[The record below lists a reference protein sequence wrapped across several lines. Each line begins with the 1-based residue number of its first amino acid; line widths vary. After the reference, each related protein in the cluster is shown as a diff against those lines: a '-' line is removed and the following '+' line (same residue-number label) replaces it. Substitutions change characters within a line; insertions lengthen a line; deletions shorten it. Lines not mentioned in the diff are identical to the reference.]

1 MRCRSIGVCLFL
13 FLIAVVAASVF
24 LTPMSLLA
32 EDFDWRNVNGQNW
45 LTSVKNQFGGT
56 CWDFAACGAIEAKYM
71 LTRDDTTYQPD
82 VSEQQLVWE
91 TNPNLGTAFP
101 DTVGGSTPDSMDYLT
116 THGVVLESECPYQAG
131 STDVGISPYWP
142 LASGWQNRV
151 FKANSDWTT
160 VSQGSSL
167 GSVKAYL
174 KLYGPMTIHLE
185 ADSDFYPNP
194 GSDRGGHQVVIV
206 GFHDNLPGES
216 APGGGYW
223 IIKNS
228 WGDGGYDS
236 YCGPGYDAIAYASQP
251 SYEDWSWIWIYNR
264 DVSAL
269 TGAVTFTG
277 PSATVTWTGGSGVW
291 TLGGNTW
298 TGSDM
303 YGNYLPNYAW
313 DNFEPCATFN
323 PSGSTNVTINGPVV
337 GRCVTIASGAT
348 GYVFNGTNGATLTT
362 TAGGLQV
369 HESVTFNSVDLKVGA
384 PQSWTVDAGKSLY
397 IGGSLHTII
406 SPLTINGDGDITI
419 TGNID
424 GGGALNAAG
433 AAPGAITK
441 TGAGTLHLTG
451 AASYSVPLNAAGAIS
466 FEQTGTNVAYFNGN
480 ISGSAAVYK
489 SNSGTVVL
497 NGSNSYTGWTRIS
510 SGVVQGNVNA
520 GIPNQSAVILD
531 GGVLQSNSA
540 VTYTDKFWAEVGDY
554 RCVSIWS
561 GGFSGGGGKMTV
573 NLRGDKST
581 VAWTGNGD
589 TGIAG
594 TLKFSSTTANA
605 EVEFQNS
612 LNLAG
617 AEREVYV
624 EDNSNSSGDFAT
636 ISGNLLG
643 GDYTDGNG
651 THYGGIV
658 KTGPGRL
665 VLTGTGNA
673 YGDNNGDAGR
683 TIIQTGVLEA
693 GPGIVP
699 GSSTIQLDGG
709 VFQSNGSL
717 TRGWYDEWYGN
728 NITWNNGGFAANGGK
743 LTVNIDGDS
752 RQVYW
757 NGNGHNGIGGT
768 MIMNSPSAQNEVE
781 FQNPIN
787 LLGGARGV
795 QVNDNPNSGGDFAT
809 LSGVLSD
816 SVGGATLTK
825 TGTGTLYIS
834 GAASNT
840 YSGQTTIGNGRVV
853 LAKTG
858 GAVAIAGNVLMSEP
872 GDGNSTYLRLAGND
886 EIATSSVMTFSTP
899 VAWSHFELG
908 GYWQTLAGLVSDPWS
923 FIEVAEDNTG
933 IDTDSTL
940 TINNSS
946 NCTFPGVMRN
956 SGGGSGSGRLKL
968 AKVGSAT
975 LVLTGNDN
983 SFTGGTTI
991 YGGTLQIGDG
1001 NNYGVLP
1008 AAGGVQ
1014 INSPGTLYFC
1024 RSDGYGY
1031 TGAVTGA
1038 GTVNI
1043 YQGANGASLGAG
1055 YNASLAGLYGT
1066 ANILSGG
1073 IYLRGADGFG
1083 TASVNM
1089 AGGTNLLLWTSTTT
1103 TFSNPITLN
1112 GLGGTLAGYA
1122 KPAIYGDGG
1131 SGVYTLSGQITLAAT
1146 SDIGNYTYNGMMT
1159 ISGKIT
1165 GPGGLVLGRVDPTLA
1180 DEGGAI
1186 TIAGAASNDYTGG
1199 TTINRGAVYLA
1210 KTGGAVAVP
1219 GNLTINTATTAAT
1232 GSTMVVLN
1240 GSNQIASTAVLNFSG
1255 VYGSQWAYFNMLGN
1269 SQTLAGIYDASSAGV
1284 IEHAESENNVTSN
1297 SVLTI
1302 NATSADSY
1310 FNGFLRDGNY
1320 GSGSTGTLALVK
1332 NGAYTLTLA
1341 GPNVSGYT
1349 GGTTVNAGTLQFG
1362 DGSTSATLPG
1372 NASVA
1377 SGATLAFNVAAGSAV
1392 TCGGIIS
1399 GAGNITVLGGGSVTL
1414 SGANTFTSPLV
1425 AQNANGYY
1433 GFLGLSSVSAPA
1445 VQGNVVMNGCYWL
1458 YMGAASQFGA
1468 NSSVQFLAPAEFLLQ
1483 GRNQTVAGI
1492 SDTEGHG
1499 VIEAYH
1505 SWYVDPGANGTLTIN
1520 NAADCFYN
1528 GLIYDGPGGYSR
1540 TLAIV
1545 KTGAGK
1551 LTLAA
1556 NAYGVNNNWTGGTTI
1571 SAGTLEIGD
1580 GSTNAVLSGNVANNA
1595 TLTFNVANGTTNT
1608 VAGVISGTGTLNNIG
1623 PGTLTISGV
1632 PTYTGATNV
1641 SAGVLNFTGGLPG
1654 GAYTISG
1661 GTLNVN
1667 ALSKSI
1673 GTFTITGGVVAG
1685 TGTLTS
1691 SAAYAIQAGTV
1702 SPVLAGS
1709 VALNK
1714 TGTGTA
1720 ILTGANTYS
1729 GTTTLSAGVLQAD
1742 NAVGLPNA
1750 SYLILNGGVLQSN
1763 GTATVTFTRG
1773 LATSGAGKFK
1783 WGSSGGGFSAGVAAL
1798 NVNVGGSSAS
1808 VTWGTT
1814 QGSNIVGTLI
1824 LGSTTAANVTTF
1836 QNPIALG
1843 TATRTVQVNDNTAT
1857 AADYAVLSNV
1867 VSGSAGLT
1875 KTGAGTLVLAGSNTY
1890 TGTTAISGGALRA
1903 NNGVGL
1909 PSARLLSLDGGVLE
1923 SNGTASVSFTRAL
1936 GTSGSTFQ
1944 FTTNGGGFSAGL
1956 TPMNVNIG
1964 GSSASVTWGTSGNV
1978 IKGTLKFGSTT
1989 AANVTTLVNP
1999 IALGTSTRTV
2009 QVDDNPYSTADWAV
2023 MSGAISGTGGLTK
2036 TGAGKLVLSNASSSY
2051 SGATT
2056 VSGGLLA
2063 AVGASIDGT
2072 IAVNSGA
2079 AFSPGNSIGSATTGA
2094 ATWNSGGK
2102 YFWEIGSATGTA
2114 GANWDLW
2121 SVSGGLTAS
2130 STFTI
2135 AAVTESSDGVGGLMS
2150 NFVNTNSYQWLLAST
2165 TTAMSST
2172 LVNSLAL
2179 DRSSF
2184 QNAVAATGRFY
2195 FTESADYKSLYLNY
2209 APTGGAG
2216 ASAVPEPGTLAMLT
2230 AGLFGLLVL
2239 GWRRRK

>member
-1 MRCRSIGVCLFL
+1 MKRRSIGVPLFL
-13 FLIAVVAASVF
+13 FLIAAVAAWVL
-24 LTPMSLLA
+24 LTPTSLRA
-32 EDFDWRNVNGQNW
+32 EDFDWRNVNGLNW
-45 LTSVKNQFGGT
+45 VTSVKDQFGGT

-71 LTRDDTTYQPD
+71 LTRDDNTYQPD
-82 VSEQQLVWE
+82 VSEQQINWE
-91 TNPNLGTAFP
+91 TNPDMG
-101 DTVGGSTPDSMDYLT
+101 SMDGGYAYQVMDYFV
-116 THGVVLESECPYQAG
+116 THGVVLESECPTQG
-131 STDVGISPYWP
+131 TDTGAPPYWP

-151 FKANSDWTT
+151 FKAASDWTT

-167 GSVKAYL
+167 ASVKAYL
-174 KLYGPMTIHLE
+174 KAYGPMTIHME
-185 ADSDFYPNP
+185 ADNDFYPNP
-194 GSDRGGHQVVIV
+194 GSNRGNHQVVIV

-223 IIKNS
+223 IVKNS
-228 WGDGGYDS
+228 WGDGGYNS
-236 YCGPGYDAIAYASQP
+236 FCGPGYDAIAYASQP

-277 PSATVTWTGGSGVW
+277 PSATVSWTGGSGVW
-291 TLGGNTW
+291 QLGGNTW

-303 YGNYLPNYAW
+303 YGNFLPNYAW

-323 PSGSTNVTINGPVV
+323 PSGSTSVTINGKVV

-348 GYVFNGTNGATLTT
+348 GYVFNGINGATLTT

-369 HESVTFNSVDLKVGA
+369 HESVTFNNVDLKVGA
-384 PQSWTVDAGKSLY
+384 PQSWTVDGGKSLY

-433 AAPGAITK
+433 AAPGSLTK

-451 AASYSVPLNAAGAIS
+451 AGYYGVNIAAAGVLS
-466 FEQTGTNVAYFNGN
+466 FEQGAGSTAYSDHS
-480 ISGSAAVYK
+480 ISGSCEVQKFNPGLVIFNA
-489 SNSGTVVL
+489 
-497 NGSNSYTGWTRIS
+497 SNSYTGLTRIYD
-510 SGVVQGNVNA
+510 GAVQANVNA
-520 GIPNQSAVILD
+520 GIPNQSAVILQ

-540 VTYTDKFWAEVGDY
+540 VTYTDPFWAEVGDY
-554 RCVSIWS
+554 RCLAWWG
-561 GGFSGGGGKMTV
+561 GGFAGGGGKMTV
-573 NLRGDKST
+573 NLRNNLST
-581 VAWTGNGD
+581 VTWTDNGD

-594 TLKFSSTTANA
+594 TMVLNSTTANY
-605 EVEFQNS
+605 EVEFRNPIN
-612 LNLAG
+612 LNG
-617 AEREVYV
+617 AERTIYV
-624 EDNSNSSGDFAT
+624 ADNPNSAGDYAT
-636 ISGNLLG
+636 ISGSLVRSSPSDLSS
-643 GDYTDGNG
+643 
-651 THYGGIV
+651 GII
-658 KTGPGRL
+658 KTGPGLL
-665 VLTGTGNA
+665 VLSGGGND
-673 YGDNNGDAGR
+673 YGDSNGDAGR
-683 TIIQTGVLEA
+683 TIIVA
-693 GPGIVP
+693 GALQGNVP
-699 GSSTIQLDGG
+699 SASTIQLDSG
-709 VFQSNGSL
+709 VYQSAGNL

-757 NGNGHNGIGGT
+757 SGNGHNGIGGL
-768 MIMNSPSAQNEVE
+768 MVLNSAFAQNEVE

-787 LLGGARGV
+787 LLGGARTV
-795 QVNDNPNSGGDFAT
+795 RVDDNPNSGGDFAT

-816 SVGGATLTK
+816 TVGGATLTK
-825 TGTGTLYIS
+825 TGTGTLYVA
-834 GAASNT
+834 GASSNT
-840 YSGQTTIGNGRVV
+840 YTGLTTIANGRVV

-872 GDGNSTYLRLAGND
+872 GDGGSTYLRLAGND
-886 EIATSSVMTFSTP
+886 QIATSSVMTFSTP

-908 GYWQTLAGLVSDPWS
+908 GYWQTVAGLVSDPWS

-933 IDTDSTL
+933 INTDSTL
-940 TINNSS
+940 TVNNS
-946 NCTFPGVMRN
+946 NNYTFPGVMRN
-956 SGGGSGSGRLKL
+956 SGGGTGSGRLKL
-968 AKVGSAT
+968 AKNGTGT

-983 SFTGGTTI
+983 AFTGGTTI

-1024 RSDGYGY
+1024 RSDGYNY

-1038 GTVNI
+1038 GTAMI

-1055 YNASLAGLYGT
+1055 YNTSLAGLYGT
-1066 ANILSGG
+1066 ANILSGAV
-1073 IYLRGADGFG
+1073 YLRGATGFG

-1103 TFSNPITLN
+1103 TFSNAITLN
-1112 GLGGTLAGYA
+1112 GIGAAPTGYA

-1131 SGVYTLSGQITLAAT
+1131 AGVYTLSGQITLAAT
-1146 SDIGNYTYNGMMT
+1146 SDVGNYGGNGMMT
-1159 ISGKIT
+1159 LSGRIT
-1165 GPGGLVLGRVDPTLA
+1165 GPGGFVLGKLEPSLA
-1180 DEGGAI
+1180 DETGPI
-1186 TIAGAASNDYTGG
+1186 TLAGATSNDYTGG
-1199 TTINRGAVYLA
+1199 TTINRGTVYLA
-1210 KTGGAVAVP
+1210 KTGGAVAIP

-1232 GSTMVVLN
+1232 GSTMVILN
-1240 GSNQIASTAVLNFSG
+1240 GSNQLSSSAVLNFSG

-1284 IEHAESENNVTSN
+1284 IEHAEAENNVTSN

-1302 NATSADSY
+1302 NATSGDSY
-1310 FNGFLRDGNY
+1310 FNGFFRDGNY

-1332 NGAYTLTLA
+1332 NGSYKLTLA

-1362 DGSTSATLPG
+1362 DGTSSAALPG

-1377 SGATLAFNVAAGSAV
+1377 SGATLALNVAAGSAV
-1392 TCGGIIS
+1392 TCPGVIS
-1399 GAGNITVLGGGSVTL
+1399 GEGNITVLGGGSVTL
-1414 SGANTFTSPLV
+1414 SGANTFTSPLM

-1433 GFLGLSSVSAPA
+1433 GFLGLSNASGAA
-1445 VQGNVVMNGCYWL
+1445 VQSNVVMNGCYWL
-1458 YMGAASQFGA
+1458 YMGAANQFGA

-1505 SWYVDPGANGTLTIN
+1505 SWYVDPGANSTLTIN

-1528 GLIYDGPGGYSR
+1528 GLIYDGPGGNSR

-1556 NAYGVNNNWTGGTTI
+1556 NAYAVNNNWTGGTTI
-1571 SAGTLEIGD
+1571 SAGTLQIGD
-1580 GSTNAVLSGNVANNA
+1580 GSTNAVLPGNVANNA

-1623 PGTLTISGV
+1623 LGTLTISGV

-1641 SAGVLNFTGGLPG
+1641 SAGTLNFTGGLPG

-1673 GTFTITGGVVAG
+1673 GTFTITGGTVDG

-1702 SPVLAGS
+1702 NPVLAGS
-1709 VALNK
+1709 VSLNK

-1720 ILTGANTYS
+1720 ILNGVNTYS
-1729 GTTTLSAGVLQAD
+1729 GTTTVSAGALQA
-1742 NAVGLPNA
+1742 NNGTGGGLPTA

-1773 LATSGAGKFK
+1773 LATSGSSKFK
-1783 WGSSGGGFSAGVAAL
+1783 WGSSGGGFSAGVAPM
-1798 NVNVGGSSAS
+1798 NVNVGGAGAS

-1824 LGSTTAANVTTF
+1824 LGSTTAANVTTI

-1857 AADYAVLSNV
+1857 AADYAVLSGV
-1867 VSGSAGLT
+1867 VSGSTGLT
-1875 KTGAGTLVLAGSNTY
+1875 KTGAGTLVLSANNTY
-1890 TGTTAISGGALRA
+1890 TGTTAINAGALRA
-1903 NNGVGL
+1903 NNGAGL
-1909 PSARLLSLDGGVLE
+1909 PSSRFLNLNGGVLE

-1944 FTTNGGGFSAGL
+1944 FTTTGGGFSAGQA
-1956 TPMNVNIG
+1956 PMNVNIG
-1964 GSSASVTWGTSGNV
+1964 GSGASVTWGTSGNV

-1999 IALGTSTRTV
+1999 VALGSSTYTV
-2009 QVDDNPYSTADWAV
+2009 QVDDNPYSSADYAV

-2036 TGAGKLVLSNASSSY
+2036 TGAGKLVLSSASSSY
-2051 SGATT
+2051 TGATN
-2056 VSGGLLA
+2056 VNAGLLA

-2072 IAVNSGA
+2072 IAVNSGGV
-2079 AFSPGNSIGSATTGA
+2079 FSPGNSIGSATTGA
-2094 ATWNSGGK
+2094 ATWNNGGR
-2102 YFWEIGSATGTA
+2102 YFWEISNATGTA
-2114 GANWDLW
+2114 GTNWDLW
-2121 SVSGGLTAS
+2121 SVSGGLTAY

-2135 AAVTESSDGVGGLMS
+2135 SAVTESSDGVAGLMS

-2172 LVNSLAL
+2172 LTSLLAF
-2179 DRSSF
+2179 DGSSF
-2184 QNAVAATGRFY
+2184 QNAISPTGRFY
-2195 FTESADYKSLYLNY
+2195 FTESGDYKSLYLNY
-2209 APTGGAG
+2209 APTGGSGLMAPPAG
-2216 ASAVPEPGTLAMLT
+2216 GPAVPEPGTLAMLA
-2230 AGLFGLLVL
+2230 AGLFGLLVFA
-2239 GWRRRK
+2239 WRKRK